1 MKHFWTVNAMYDT
14 VQSTL
19 QIPYS
24 RHQYATNGELT
35 DYVHK
40 LWIKKKLVKPLGY
53 FVKGIYFVI
62 SALLLYQRKV
72 YHTYYIMVLP
82 TM

>member
-1 MKHFWTVNAMYDT
+1 MN
-14 VQSTL
+14 
-19 QIPYS
+19 
-24 RHQYATNGELT
+24 
-35 DYVHK
+35 
-40 LWIKKKLVKPLGY
+40 KKLVKPLGY

-82 TM
+82 TMQNIWGNWGIYLFIHCWHLFIS